1 MKYIDFLGIAPF
13 IALALGVS
21 SCDKNDAVSHGS
33 DNNSFTIKAQIGGVQ
48 DNSVSSRATVNN
60 ADGKSFMWQND
71 DKFDI
76 YFSSSAS
83 TSQVFAINNKTIAE
97 NGKSA
102 DFVCDKFN
110 KPSDGDKY
118 YAFYPNNG
126 FTYSSGAYSFT
137 LPQSVYFQSAN
148 NDTEHLKSGLA
159 MVATGNYADI
169 QAGLK
174 FEQKTSLFRIG
185 VTNKRAASVTIKS
198 LKIVSTTYACFG
210 NKYTYKDADKDADTY
225 EGSSKE
231 VALTLNG
238 ETGISVNTNEAL
250 KAYTLTVSGGVIREN
265 ELFHIEAVLSDGST
279 VQSEGFFGSKINEG
293 IELGTDPE
301 TNDPI
306 GNHWLPGYYYDFLLD
321 LNEVGLDFEG
331 VTISS
336 FTDGGSNDFTVEI
349 Q

>member
-1 MKYIDFLGIAPF
+1 MKYINFLGIAPF

-21 SCDKNDAVSHGS
+21 SCDKNDAVSQES
-33 DNNSFTIKAQIGGVQ
+33 DNNAFIIKAQIGEVQ
-48 DNSVSSRATVNN
+48 ANNVSSRATVNN
-60 ADGKSFMWQND
+60 ADGKSFTWQKD

-76 YFSSSAS
+76 YFSSSS
-83 TSQVFAINNKTIAE
+83 SVKQVFAINNETITDS
-97 NGKSA
+97 GKSA
-102 DFVCDKFN
+102 DFVCENFN

-118 YAFYPNNG
+118 YSFYPNNG
-126 FTYSSGAYSFT
+126 FTYSSGAYSFK
-137 LPQSVYFQSAN
+137 LPESVYSQSAN

-159 MVATGNYADI
+159 MVATGNYSDI
-169 QAGLK
+169 QTGLK

-185 VTNKRAASVTIKS
+185 VTNKRASSVTIKS

-306 GNHWLPGYYYDFLLD
+306 GNHWLPGYYYEFLLD
-321 LNEVGLDFEG
+321 LNEVGLDFKG

-336 FTDGGSNDFTVEI
+336 FTDGGSNDFTIEI

>member
-1 MKYIDFLGIAPF
+1 MKYINFLGIAPF

-21 SCDKNDAVSHGS
+21 SCDKNDAVSQES
-33 DNNSFTIKAQIGGVQ
+33 DNNAFIIKAQIGEVQ
-48 DNSVSSRATVNN
+48 ANNVSSRATVNN
-60 ADGKSFMWQND
+60 ADGKSFTWQKD

-76 YFSSSAS
+76 YFSSSS
-83 TSQVFAINNKTIAE
+83 SVKQVFAINNETITDS
-97 NGKSA
+97 GKSA
-102 DFVCDKFN
+102 DFVCENFN

-118 YAFYPNNG
+118 YSFYPNNG
-126 FTYSSGAYSFT
+126 FTYSSGAYSFK
-137 LPQSVYFQSAN
+137 LPESVYSQSAN

-159 MVATGNYADI
+159 MVATGNYSDI
-169 QAGLK
+169 QTGLK

-185 VTNKRAASVTIKS
+185 VTNNRAASVTIKS

-231 VALTLNG
+231 VVLTLNG
-238 ETGISVNTNEAL
+238 GTGISVNTNEAL

-279 VQSEGFFGSKINEG
+279 VQSEDFFGSKINEG
-293 IELGTDPE
+293 IELGTDHE

-321 LNEVGLDFEG
+321 LNEVGLDFKG

-336 FTDGGSNDFTVEI
+336 FTDGGSNDFTIEI
-349 Q
+349 

>member
-13 IALALGVS
+13 IALAIGVS
-21 SCDKNDAVSHGS
+21 SCDKNDAVSQES
-33 DNNSFTIKAQIGGVQ
+33 DNNAFTIKAQIGEVQ

-60 ADGKSFMWQND
+60 ADGKSFMWQNG

-83 TSQVFAINNKTIAE
+83 TSQVFAINNETIAE

-102 DFVCDKFN
+102 DFVCENFN

-137 LPQSVYFQSAN
+137 LPQSVYSQSAN

-169 QAGLK
+169 QADLK

-185 VTNKRAASVTIKS
+185 VTNNRAASVTIKS

-210 NKYTYKDADKDADTY
+210 NKYTYKYADKDADTY
-225 EGSSKE
+225 VGSSKE
-231 VALTLNG
+231 VVLTLNG
-238 ETGISVNTNEAL
+238 GTGISVNTNEAL

-321 LNEVGLDFEG
+321 LNEVGLDFKG

>member
-21 SCDKNDAVSHGS
+21 SCDKNDAVSQES
-33 DNNSFTIKAQIGGVQ
+33 DNNAFTIKAQIGEVQ

-60 ADGKSFMWQND
+60 ADGKSFMWQNG

-76 YFSSSAS
+76 YFSSSS
-83 TSQVFAINNKTIAE
+83 SVKQVFAINNETITDG
-97 NGKSA
+97 GKSA
-102 DFVCDKFN
+102 DFVCENFN

-118 YAFYPNNG
+118 YSFYPNNG
-126 FTYSSGAYSFT
+126 FTYSSGAYSFK
-137 LPQSVYFQSAN
+137 LPESVYSQSAN

-185 VTNKRAASVTIKS
+185 VTNNRAASVTIKS

-225 EGSSKE
+225 EGSKE
-231 VALTLNG
+231 VVLTLNG

-321 LNEVGLDFEG
+321 LNEVGLDFKG

>member
-21 SCDKNDAVSHGS
+21 SCDKNDTVPQGS
-33 DNNSFTIKAQIGGVQ
+33 DNNAFTIKAQIGEVQ
-48 DNSVSSRATVNN
+48 DNKVSSRATVNN
-60 ADGKSFMWQND
+60 TDGKSFTWQND
-71 DKFDI
+71 DKFNI
-76 YFSSSAS
+76 YFSSSVS
-83 TSQVFAINNKTIAE
+83 TSQVFTVNNQSITVD
-97 NGKSA
+97 GKSA
-102 DFVCDKFN
+102 DFVCENFN

-126 FTYSSGAYSFT
+126 FTYSSGAYSFK
-137 LPQSVYFQSAN
+137 LPESVYSQSAN

-210 NKYTYKDADKDADTY
+210 NKYTYKDAEKDADTY

-231 VALTLNG
+231 VVLTLNG
-238 ETGISVNTNEAL
+238 GTGISVNTNEAL
-250 KAYTLTVSGGVIREN
+250 KAYTLTVAGGEIKN
-265 ELFHIEAVLSDGST
+265 DELFHIEAVLSDGST
-279 VQSEGFFGSKINEG
+279 VQSEGFFGYDLNKG
-293 IELGTDPE
+293 IDLGIDPDTE
-301 TNDPI
+301 KTI
-306 GNHWLPGYYYDFLLD
+306 GNHWLPGYYYEFLLD
-321 LNEVGLDFEG
+321 LNEVGLDFKG

-336 FTDGGSNDFTVEI
+336 FTDGGSDDFTIEI

>member
-1 MKYIDFLGIAPF
+1 MKDINFLGIAPF

-21 SCDKNDAVSHGS
+21 SCDKNDAVSQES
-33 DNNSFTIKAQIGGVQ
+33 DNNAFIIKAQIGEVQ
-48 DNSVSSRATVNN
+48 ANNVSSRATVNN
-60 ADGKSFMWQND
+60 ADGKSFAWQKD

-76 YFSSSAS
+76 YFSSSS
-83 TSQVFAINNKTIAE
+83 SVKQVFAINNETIAE

-102 DFVCDKFN
+102 DFVCDNFN

-137 LPQSVYFQSAN
+137 LPQSVYSQSAN

-159 MVATGNYADI
+159 MVATGNYSDI
-169 QAGLK
+169 QTGLK

-185 VTNKRAASVTIKS
+185 VTNKRASSVTIKS

-210 NKYTYKDADKDADTY
+210 NKYTYKDAEKDADTY

-231 VALTLNG
+231 VVLTLNG

-279 VQSEGFFGSKINEG
+279 VQSEGFFGYDINKEIDLG
-293 IELGTDPE
+293 IDPE
-301 TNDPI
+301 TEEPI

-321 LNEVGLDFEG
+321 LNEVGLDFKG

-336 FTDGGSNDFTVEI
+336 FADGGSNDFTVEI

>member
-21 SCDKNDAVSHGS
+21 SCDKNDAVSQGS

-321 LNEVGLDFEG
+321 LNEVGLDFKG

-336 FTDGGSNDFTVEI
+336 FTDGGSNDFTIEI

>member
-1 MKYIDFLGIAPF
+1 MKYINFLGIAPF

-21 SCDKNDAVSHGS
+21 SCDKNDAVSQES
-33 DNNSFTIKAQIGGVQ
+33 DNNAFIIKAQIGEVQ
-48 DNSVSSRATVNN
+48 ANNVSSRATVNN
-60 ADGKSFMWQND
+60 ADGKSFTWQKD

-76 YFSSSAS
+76 YFSSSS
-83 TSQVFAINNKTIAE
+83 SVKQVFAINNETITDS
-97 NGKSA
+97 GKSA
-102 DFVCDKFN
+102 DFVCENFN

-118 YAFYPNNG
+118 YSFYPNNG
-126 FTYSSGAYSFT
+126 FTYSSGAYSFK
-137 LPQSVYFQSAN
+137 LPESVYSQSAN

-159 MVATGNYADI
+159 MVATGNYSDI
-169 QAGLK
+169 QTGLK

-185 VTNKRAASVTIKS
+185 VTNKRASSVTIKS

-306 GNHWLPGYYYDFLLD
+306 GNHWLPGYYYEFLLD
-321 LNEVGLDFEG
+321 LNEVGLDFKG

-336 FTDGGSNDFTVEI
+336 FTDGGSNDFTIEI
-349 Q
+349 

>member
-21 SCDKNDAVSHGS
+21 SCDKNDAVSQES
-33 DNNSFTIKAQIGGVQ
+33 DNNAFIIKAQIGEVQ
-48 DNSVSSRATVNN
+48 DNNVSSRATVNN
-60 ADGKSFMWQND
+60 ADGKSFTWQKD

-76 YFSSSAS
+76 YFSSSS
-83 TSQVFAINNKTIAE
+83 SVKQVFAINNETITDG
-97 NGKSA
+97 GKSA
-102 DFVCDKFN
+102 DFVCENFN

-118 YAFYPNNG
+118 YAFYPDNG
-126 FTYSSGAYSFT
+126 FTYSSGAYSFK
-137 LPQSVYFQSAN
+137 LPESVYSQSAN

-185 VTNKRAASVTIKS
+185 VTNKRASSVTIKS

-210 NKYTYKDADKDADTY
+210 NKYTYKDAEKDADTY

-231 VALTLNG
+231 VVLTLNG

-279 VQSEGFFGSKINEG
+279 VQSKGFFGYDINKG
-293 IELGTDPE
+293 IDLGTDPE
-301 TNDPI
+301 TEKPI

-321 LNEVGLDFEG
+321 LNEVGLDFKG

-336 FTDGGSNDFTVEI
+336 FTDGGSNDFTVVI

>member
-1 MKYIDFLGIAPF
+1 MKYIDFLGVAPF

-21 SCDKNDAVSHGS
+21 SCDKNDAVSQES
-33 DNNSFTIKAQIGGVQ
+33 DNNAFTIKAQIGEVQ

-60 ADGKSFMWQND
+60 ADGKSFMWQNG

-83 TSQVFAINNKTIAE
+83 TSQVFAINNETIAE

-137 LPQSVYFQSAN
+137 LPQSVYSQSAN

-185 VTNKRAASVTIKS
+185 VTNNRAASVTIKS

-231 VALTLNG
+231 VVLTLNG
-238 ETGISVNTNEAL
+238 GTGISVNTNEAL
-250 KAYTLTVSGGVIREN
+250 KAYALTVSGGVIREN

-321 LNEVGLDFEG
+321 LNEVGLDFKE

-336 FTDGGSNDFTVEI
+336 FADGGSNDFTVEI

>member
-1 MKYIDFLGIAPF
+1 MKYIDFLGVAPF

-21 SCDKNDAVSHGS
+21 SCDKNDAVSQES
-33 DNNSFTIKAQIGGVQ
+33 DNNAFTIKAQIGEVQ

-60 ADGKSFMWQND
+60 ADGKSFMWQNG

-76 YFSSSAS
+76 YFSSSS
-83 TSQVFAINNKTIAE
+83 SVKQVFAINNETITDG
-97 NGKSA
+97 GKSA
-102 DFVCDKFN
+102 DFVCENFN

-118 YAFYPNNG
+118 YSFYPNNG
-126 FTYSSGAYSFT
+126 FTYSSGAYSFK
-137 LPQSVYFQSAN
+137 LPESVYSQSAN

-210 NKYTYKDADKDADTY
+210 NKYTYKDAEKDADTY
-225 EGSSKE
+225 EDSSKE
-231 VALTLNG
+231 VVLTLNG
-238 ETGISVNTNEAL
+238 GTGISVNTNEAL

-321 LNEVGLDFEG
+321 LNEVGLDFKG

>member
-21 SCDKNDAVSHGS
+21 SCDKNDAVSQGS
-33 DNNSFTIKAQIGGVQ
+33 DNNAFTIKAQIGEVQ
-48 DNSVSSRATVNN
+48 DNNVSSRATVNN
-60 ADGKSFMWQND
+60 TDGKSFTWQND

-83 TSQVFAINNKTIAE
+83 TSQVFAINNETIAE

-102 DFVCDKFN
+102 DFVCENFN

-137 LPQSVYFQSAN
+137 LPQSVYSQSAN

-169 QAGLK
+169 QAVLK

-225 EGSSKE
+225 EGSKE
-231 VALTLNG
+231 VVLTLNG

-321 LNEVGLDFEG
+321 LNEVGLDFKG

-336 FTDGGSNDFTVEI
+336 FTDGGSNDFTIEI

>member
-21 SCDKNDAVSHGS
+21 SCDKNDAVSQEN
-33 DNNSFTIKAQIGGVQ
+33 DNNAFIIKAQIGEVQ
-48 DNSVSSRATVNN
+48 DNNVSSRATVNN
-60 ADGKSFMWQND
+60 ADGKSFTWQKD

-76 YFSSSAS
+76 YFSSSS
-83 TSQVFAINNKTIAE
+83 SVKQVFAINNETITDG
-97 NGKSA
+97 GKSA
-102 DFVCDKFN
+102 DFVCENFN

-118 YAFYPNNG
+118 YAFYPDNG

-137 LPQSVYFQSAN
+137 LPQSVYSQSAN

-210 NKYTYKDADKDADTY
+210 NKYTYKDAEKDVETY

-231 VALTLNG
+231 VVLTLNG
-238 ETGISVNTNEAL
+238 ETGISVNTNDDL
-250 KAYTLTVSGGVIREN
+250 KAYTLTVPGGVIREN

-279 VQSEGFFGSKINEG
+279 VQSEGFFGYDINKEIDLG
-293 IELGTDPE
+293 IDPE
-301 TNDPI
+301 TEEPI

-321 LNEVGLDFEG
+321 LNEVGLDFKG

-336 FTDGGSNDFTVEI
+336 FADGGSNDFTVEI